1 MATLFFPSEVH
12 LEQTTNM
19 STLTNSTVCPETS
32 GIPHVWG
39 FVSAFV
45 AIFFF
50 GTNFAPVKKFD
61 TGDGMFF
68 QWIMCISIWCGGLV
82 VQQIRQNPT
91 FYPLAM
97 LGGFFWSTG
106 NICVVP
112 IVKTIGLGLGLCI
125 WGMTNLLSGWATGRF
140 GLFGTNSDPP
150 DNKALN
156 DIGVIL
162 AVCSAVIFSMVKNE
176 MSLDGINQT
185 ITVDV
190 SENSPLLQDEVHR
203 PTGPGYTTTHEVDHD
218 IIVFDKERNGSIN
231 KDLSSTEGESDRSFI
246 DKLSPGSKRIF
257 GIILSLVS
265 GIFYG
270 QMFTPSIYI
279 QDNYKTAD
287 GHKASQEALDYVFAT
302 FSGILATGTVYF
314 LIYAAIQKN
323 HPKIYPR
330 AILPGFISGTMWA
343 VATSGWFVAN
353 KVLSEAVAFPIITTG
368 PGVIA
373 SILGVLV
380 FKEIKGR
387 RNILILMFGMSV
399 TITGSVL
406 AGLSKKAPKSPC

>member
-61 TGDGMFF
+61 TGDG
-68 QWIMCISIWCGGLV
+68 
-82 VQQIRQNPT
+82 
-91 FYPLAM
+91 
-97 LGGFFWSTG
+97 

-112 IVKTIGLGLGLCI
+112 IVKTIGLGLGL
-125 WGMTNLLSGWATGRF
+125 F

-162 AVCSAVIFSMVKNE
+162 AVCS
-176 MSLDGINQT
+176 
-185 ITVDV
+185 
-190 SENSPLLQDEVHR
+190 
-203 PTGPGYTTTHEVDHD
+203 
-218 IIVFDKERNGSIN
+218 
-231 KDLSSTEGESDRSFI
+231 
-246 DKLSPGSKRIF
+246 